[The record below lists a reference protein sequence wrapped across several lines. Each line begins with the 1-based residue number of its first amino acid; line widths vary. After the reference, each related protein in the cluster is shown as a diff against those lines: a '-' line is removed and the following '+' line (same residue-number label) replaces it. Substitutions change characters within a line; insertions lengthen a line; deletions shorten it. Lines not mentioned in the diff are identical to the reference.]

1 MTMPFAHHPLAQPA
15 SRAGRA
21 AYRRERRW
29 DVAVGLLSG
38 AIVGLGLLGLG
49 WAAGAVMMALL
60 AAGG

>member
-21 AYRRERRW
+21 AYRRNVYEGW
-29 DVAVGLLSG
+29 FVPITVVIVLL
-38 AIVGLGLLGLG
+38 ALG
-49 WAAGAVMMALL
+49 WTLTNRMMAII